1 MSVSYLIINLFV
13 YLFNR
18 LFVFQ
23 EKKILSVQ
31 NDWNTALRLVTLIN
45 KKKKMCYV
53 QLLLLYFNI

>member
-45 KKKKMCYV
+45 K
-53 QLLLLYFNI
+53 